1 MQLRSTTAKRV
12 LVTLTTVFLTTTAT
26 VGAARA
32 GDTFLLVEDL
42 PADATW
48 VADGIVAGEPEIEEF
63 CVGEVI
69 QPEGTRHQ
77 PYHTDLDAFA
87 RQHVTTSTTEGAAAR
102 LQRRLNSAVRGC
114 AEAYEEQHPGSTAIF
129 KRYRERE
136 IADGVAVYGVFT
148 EDGEASRRAA
158 RSVSWPRPFPAL
170 ADSGSKSTA
179 PATGARA
186 PAGPRRSGSPAPT
199 TGTGWFC

>member
-1 MQLRSTTAKRV
+1 VQLRSTTAKRV

-148 EDGEASRRAA
+148 EDDFGALSANLFAVGRDGTEVTVVRYGRIGRESVAPVRAFE
-158 RSVSWPRPFPAL
+158 R
-170 ADSGSKSTA
+170 TA
-179 PATGARA
+179 KRA
-186 PAGPRRSGSPAPT
+186 VELLVQ
-199 TGTGWFC
+199 